1 MKHLWVILCAALAL
15 SSCHGIY
22 KLRRAAVAGDPAAQY
37 EYGRRLLTGQKGAIR
52 SYKHAF
58 RWFSKAAENRDPHA
72 MAAMG
77 LCYERGIGVQRSM
90 KKARQWY
97 AAAVEE
103 GNDDACHTL
112 VQMEARTGNYR
123 GALQWLERMADV
135 DSVPAQLML
144 ARMHLNGTAKNASV
158 AEGIRY
164 LRYAAM
170 QGDGEACLMLSTCY
184 ATGKGVPKNEE
195 LMLGWLVN
203 AAEAGNQTAADILAQ
218 NQKNKEKNKKR
229 S

>member
-1 MKHLWVILCAALAL
+1 MRQLAFIVGAVL
-15 SSCHGIY
+15 LLTSCHGIY
-22 KLRRAAVAGDPAAQY
+22 HLRRAALAGEPAAQY

-58 RWFSKAAENRDPHA
+58 RWFSKAAAMREPRA

-77 LCYERGIGVQRSM
+77 LCYERGIGVPRSM
-90 KKARQWY
+90 RRARQWY
-97 AAAVEE
+97 AAAVDA

-112 VQMEARTGNYR
+112 VQMEARAGNLR
-123 GALQWLERMADV
+123 GALQWLERMADD

-144 ARMHLNGTAKNASV
+144 ARMHLTGTARHASV

-195 LMLGWLVN
+195 LMMGWLVN
-203 AAEAGNQTAADILAQ
+203 AAEAGNQTAVELLSQ
-218 NQKNKEKNKKR
+218 NERAKGKN
-229 S
+229 

>member
-1 MKHLWVILCAALAL
+1 MKHLWLIAGTLLL
-15 SSCHGIY
+15 LTGCHGIY
-22 KLRRAAVAGDPAAQY
+22 KLRRQAVAGEPAAQY

-58 RWFSKAAENRDPHA
+58 RWFSKAAENREPRA

-77 LCYERGIGVQRSM
+77 LCYERGIGVKRSLV
-90 KKARQWY
+90 KARRWY
-97 AAAVEE
+97 AAAVDA
-103 GNDDACHTL
+103 GNDDACQTL
-112 VQMEARTGNYR
+112 VQMEARAGNLP
-123 GALQWLERMADV
+123 GALKWLERMADD

-144 ARMHLNGTAKNASV
+144 ARMHLNGTTSNASE

-203 AAEAGNQTAADILAQ
+203 AAEAGNQTALDLLSQ
-218 NQKNKEKNKKR
+218 TRKNRGGN
-229 S
+229 

>member
-1 MKHLWVILCAALAL
+1 MRFLAIACGL
-15 SSCHGIY
+15 LLLTGCHNIY
-22 KLRRAAVAGDPAAQY
+22 QLRKAAVNGDPEAQY
-37 EYGRRLLTGQKGAIR
+37 EYGRRFLTGQKGAIHSSR
-52 SYKHAF
+52 LAF
-58 RWFSKAAENRDPHA
+58 KWFSRAAEKKQPRA

-77 LCYERGIGVQRSM
+77 LCYERGLGVPRSM
-90 KKARQWY
+90 QKARQWY
-97 AAAVEE
+97 AAAVDA
-103 GNDDACHTL
+103 GNDDACQTL
-112 VQMEARTGNYR
+112 VQMEARAGNMS
-123 GALQWLERMADV
+123 GALHWLERMADD
-135 DSVPAQLML
+135 DSIPAQLIL
-144 ARMHLNGTAKNASV
+144 ARMHLNGTAKDANV

-218 NQKNKEKNKKR
+218 NQKNKEKN
-229 S
+229 

>member
-1 MKHLWVILCAALAL
+1 MLCVLLAL
-15 SSCHGIY
+15 TGCHGIY
-22 KLRRAAVAGDPAAQY
+22 KLRRDAVAGDPAAQY

-52 SYKHAF
+52 SYKYAF
-58 RWFSKAAENRDPHA
+58 RWFSRAAEKREPRA

-77 LCYERGIGVQRSM
+77 LCYERGIGVPRSM
-90 KKARQWY
+90 SKARSWY
-97 AAAVEE
+97 AAAVDE
-103 GNDDACHTL
+103 GNDDACSTL
-112 VQMEARTGNYR
+112 VQMEARSGNLR
-123 GALQWLERMADV
+123 GALQWLERMADD

-144 ARMHLNGTAKNASV
+144 ARMHLNGTARNARV

-218 NQKNKEKNKKR
+218 NQKNKEKN
-229 S
+229 

>member
-1 MKHLWVILCAALAL
+1 MKRLWVIICAALAL
-15 SSCHGIY
+15 TSCHGIF
-22 KLRRAAVAGDPAAQY
+22 KLRRAAVAGDPVAQY
-37 EYGRRLLTGQKGAIR
+37 EYGRRFLTGQKGVMR

-58 RWFSKAAENRDPHA
+58 RWFSKAAQSREPRA

-77 LCYERGIGVQRSM
+77 LCYERGLGVKRSLP
-90 KKARQWY
+90 KARRWY
-97 AAAVEE
+97 AAAVDA

-112 VQMEARTGNYR
+112 VQMESRAGNLP
-123 GALQWLERMADV
+123 GALKWLERMADD
-135 DSVPAQLML
+135 DSVPAQLIL

-195 LMLGWLVN
+195 LMMGWLMN
-203 AAEAGNQTAADILAQ
+203 AAEAGNQTAVDILSQHGKLQGQ
-218 NQKNKEKNKKR
+218 N
-229 S
+229 

>member
-1 MKHLWVILCAALAL
+1 MKCHWFIICAALVL
-15 SSCHGIY
+15 TSCHGIY
-22 KLRRAAVAGDPAAQY
+22 KLRCAAVAGEPEAQY

-52 SYKHAF
+52 SYKRAF
-58 RWFSKAAENRDPHA
+58 RWFSKAAESREPRA

-77 LCYERGIGVQRSM
+77 LCYERGIGVSRSLP
-90 KKARQWY
+90 KARRWY
-97 AAAVEE
+97 AAAVDA

-112 VQMEARTGNYR
+112 VQMESRSGNLP
-123 GALQWLERMADV
+123 GALKWLERMADD
-135 DSVPAQLML
+135 DSVPAQLIL

-195 LMLGWLVN
+195 LMMGWLMN
-203 AAEAGNQTAADILAQ
+203 AAEAGNQTAVELLSQ
-218 NQKNKEKNKKR
+218 HGKLREKN
-229 S
+229 

>member
-1 MKHLWVILCAALAL
+1 MKPLWIITCAMLL
-15 SSCHGIY
+15 LTSCHGIY
-22 KLRRAAVAGDPAAQY
+22 KLRRNAVAGDPAAQY

-58 RWFSKAAENRDPHA
+58 RWFSKAAENREPRA

-77 LCYERGIGVQRSM
+77 LCYERGIGVKRSLP
-90 KKARQWY
+90 KARKWY
-97 AAAVEE
+97 AAAVDE
-103 GNDDACHTL
+103 GNDDACQTL
-112 VQMEARTGNYR
+112 VQMEARAGNLP
-123 GALQWLERMADV
+123 GALKWLERMADD

-158 AEGIRY
+158 SEGIRY

-184 ATGKGVPKNEE
+184 ATGRGVPRNEE

-203 AAEAGNQTAADILAQ
+203 AAEAGNQTAVELLTQ
-218 NQKNKEKNKKR
+218 NWKAKGKE
-229 S
+229 

>member
-1 MKHLWVILCAALAL
+1 MKRLWLIAGVLLVL
-15 SSCHGIY
+15 TSCHGIY
-22 KLRRAAVAGDPAAQY
+22 KLRRSAVAGDPVAQY

-58 RWFSKAAENRDPHA
+58 RWFSRAAESREPRA

-77 LCYERGIGVQRSM
+77 LCYERGIGVKRSLP
-90 KKARQWY
+90 KARKWY
-97 AAAVEE
+97 AAAVDA
-103 GNDDACHTL
+103 GNEDACHTL
-112 VQMEARTGNYR
+112 VQMEARAGNLP
-123 GALQWLERMADV
+123 GALKWLERMADD

-195 LMLGWLVN
+195 LMMGWLVN
-203 AAEAGNQTAADILAQ
+203 AAEAGNQTAVDILTQ
-218 NQKNKEKNKKR
+218 NWRAKGKN
-229 S
+229 